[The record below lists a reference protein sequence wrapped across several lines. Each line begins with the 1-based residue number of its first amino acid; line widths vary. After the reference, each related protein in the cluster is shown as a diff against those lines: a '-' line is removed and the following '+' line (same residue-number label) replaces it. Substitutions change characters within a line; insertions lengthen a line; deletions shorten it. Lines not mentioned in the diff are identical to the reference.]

1 MTQPLPYATLRPP
14 KPKGRRTKKGVLDTR
29 GRPPAKDQVR
39 IVSLGRDYQRV
50 RIAFSEDILE
60 RLIEMYEY
68 DFDQFV
74 FGRGAMSDRYKV
86 LRMQFA
92 PFVNL
97 AIPAV
102 LMRIE
107 PPTYDPFGSRI
118 RRTPRGR
125 QFIVE
130 ILAAK
135 IRVKDGIQSQNLEH
149 YLADLPGKNQL
160 RGVVLQ
166 FHDDDMIFPGPKTRG
181 DKYELNANDLIVKR
195 NLVKP

>member
-1 MTQPLPYATLRPP
+1 
-14 KPKGRRTKKGVLDTR
+14 
-29 GRPPAKDQVR
+29 
-39 IVSLGRDYQRV
+39 
-50 RIAFSEDILE
+50 
-60 RLIEMYEY
+60 
-68 DFDQFV
+68 
-74 FGRGAMSDRYKV
+74 
-86 LRMQFA
+86 
-92 PFVNL
+92 
-97 AIPAV
+97 
-102 LMRIE
+102 MRIE

-135 IRVKDGIQSQNLEH
+135 IRVKNGIQSQNLEH

-195 NLVKP
+195 NPRK